1 MRLLVLARFQR
12 AGDWP
17 EPACNVDLAFEPPFT
32 VALRQRR
39 RRRGRSAT
47 PMPLRA
53 RSTAWRDRNAN
64 SIDDLWRLQQP
75 FELETN
81 VKAIIVK
88 APGGLERIERV
99 ELPDPGAPGPGAVRV
114 RLHASSLNF
123 HDYGVVSTPNRVSDG
138 RIPMSDGAGLVE
150 AVGDGVTEFEVGDHV
165 VSCFFPSWTEGT
177 PSVADFSTVPGDG
190 VDGYARE
197 LVVAPTTAFTH
208 APKGY
213 SFAEAATLTTA
224 GVTAW
229 RALVVNGALK
239 AGDKVLVLGT
249 GGVSIF
255 ALQIAKAMGA
265 TVIATS
271 SADEKLERVR
281 ALGADHVI
289 NYRHHPDWG
298 ARVWE
303 WTGGSGVDHVVEVGG
318 PGTLAQSIAA
328 VAIGGHI
335 AQIGVLTGR
344 AGEVPTAHLMAKQ
357 ARLQGLIVGS
367 RRHQRDFVRAIDAA
381 GIKPVIDRSFAL
393 DEIADAFRYEAG
405 GRHLGK
411 IGLEF

>member
-1 MRLLVLARFQR
+1 
-12 AGDWP
+12 
-17 EPACNVDLAFEPPFT
+17 
-32 VALRQRR
+32 
-39 RRRGRSAT
+39 
-47 PMPLRA
+47 
-53 RSTAWRDRNAN
+53 
-64 SIDDLWRLQQP
+64 
-75 FELETN
+75 LETN
-81 VKAIIVK
+81 LKAIIVR
-88 APGGLERIERV
+88 APGGLDRIERV
-99 ELPDPGAPGPGAVRV
+99 ELPDPGAPGPGAIRV

-150 AVGDGVTEFEVGDHV
+150 SIGDGVSEFKAGDHV
-165 VSCFFPSWTEGT
+165 VSCFFPYWMEG
-177 PSVADFSTVPGDG
+177 PPPIADFSTVPGDG

-197 LVVAPTTAFTH
+197 LVVAPSTAFTH

-213 SFAEAATLTTA
+213 SFTEAATLPTA

-239 AGDKVLVLGT
+239 AGDTVLVLGT

-271 SADEKLERVR
+271 SSDEKLKRVR
-281 ALGADHVI
+281 ALGADHTI

-298 ARVWE
+298 ARIRE
-303 WTGGSGVDHVVEVGG
+303 WTGGSEVDHVVEVGG
-318 PGTLAQSIAA
+318 PGTLGQSITA

-335 AQIGVLTGR
+335 ALIGVLTGR
-344 AGEVPTAHLMAKQ
+344 AGEIPTAHLMAKQ

-367 RRHQRDFVRAIDAA
+367 RRHQTELIRAIEAT
-381 GIKPVIDRSFAL
+381 GIQPVVDRSFGL

-405 GRHLGK
+405 GHHFGK
-411 IGLEF
+411 ICLIF